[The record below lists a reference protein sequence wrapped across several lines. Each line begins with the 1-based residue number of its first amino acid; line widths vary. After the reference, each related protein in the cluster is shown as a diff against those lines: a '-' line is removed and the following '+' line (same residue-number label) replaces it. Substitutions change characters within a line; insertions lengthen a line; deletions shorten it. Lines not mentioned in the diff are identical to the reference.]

1 MWELDPEWNIAKSSL
16 AALPNLIPC
25 VPSGKAIAPFDLMV
39 NCVVSFAAELTEPV
53 VTLLITSDSPDLK
66 LLIECPQNEPPAS

>member
-25 VPSGKAIAPFDLMV
+25 VPSGKAIAPFDLMRSLSV
-39 NCVVSFAAELTEPV
+39 PLVSTPSVSAAGMV
-53 VTLLITSDSPDLK
+53 I
-66 LLIECPQNEPPAS
+66 PASLVFDPWKNYITCP